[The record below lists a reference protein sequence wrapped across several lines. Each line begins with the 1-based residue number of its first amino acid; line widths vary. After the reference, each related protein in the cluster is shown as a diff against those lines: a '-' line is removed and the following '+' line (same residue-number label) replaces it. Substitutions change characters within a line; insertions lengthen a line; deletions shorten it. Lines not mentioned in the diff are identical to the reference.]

1 MENKKLNN
9 LSLEEL
15 QELIIQVEEENQTLK
30 EQILEKKEVIED
42 LLSIVE

>member
-1 MENKKLNN
+1 MENKKIKD